1 VRRIPLTCVGLD
13 RSWNLLPLVRNTAY
27 WQRRFEWGE
36 QFSETHPAAIYT
48 ARDVDDEAQTECGER
63 RLHLFHSGRM
73 TQVGTRLTSGR
84 CQRSRLAS
92 SARPTPARDGNPIH
106 LHPADLWTTPRSR
119 HRLSANSPRS
129 QSPLNSLFLSIP
141 ARDCRSTST
150 ILAYGNHRG
159 SGTANEAQDVF
170 APRNVMHRMQ
180 KTREIPAILGF
191 CCCGVPSR
199 RRRLWRPS
207 DIPPGAAALGP
218 HIYAAR
224 RQHHSRGP
232 S

>member
-27 WQRRFEWGE
+27 WQHRFEWGE

-48 ARDVDDEAQTECGER
+48 ARDVDDEGQTECGER

-84 CQRSRLAS
+84 CQRSRRPS

-106 LHPADLWTTPRSR
+106 LHPADLWITPRSR

-129 QSPLNSLFLSIP
+129 QSPLYSLFLSIP
-141 ARDCRSTST
+141 ASDCRSARA
-150 ILAYGNHRG
+150 ILACGNRSDSG
-159 SGTANEAQDVF
+159 SATEAPDVF
-170 APRNVMHRMQ
+170 CAEKRDAQNA
-180 KTREIPAILGF
+180 E
-191 CCCGVPSR
+191 S
-199 RRRLWRPS
+199 S
-207 DIPPGAAALGP
+207 
-218 HIYAAR
+218 
-224 RQHHSRGP
+224 
-232 S
+232 